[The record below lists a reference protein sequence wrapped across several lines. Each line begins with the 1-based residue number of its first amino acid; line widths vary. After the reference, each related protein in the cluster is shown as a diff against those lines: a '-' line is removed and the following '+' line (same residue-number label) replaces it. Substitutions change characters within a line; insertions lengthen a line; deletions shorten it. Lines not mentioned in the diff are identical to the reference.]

1 MISYPREL
9 RKNLLFRQQLLAK
22 CRDSAP
28 LRKEVLE
35 RCAKDVHFWVN
46 TFCMTLDPRRDPAKI
61 PFITY
66 PFQDELLT
74 ELDSACNEGRDLR
87 IEKSRDM
94 GVSWV
99 TCAWMTWR
107 ILFKPNQMFLML
119 SRKET
124 LVDGDRDSL
133 FAHVDVIL
141 KALPG
146 WMKPKIT
153 RTRLSI
159 VNEVTESV
167 IEGESTNSDAGRG
180 GRRTAILWDEAAACP
195 GGGDDIAAA
204 TQANTN
210 CRILNSTPKGE
221 SNYFAACRKTT
232 KTFRAHWSKHPEKCI
247 GLYRPTGAGVQI
259 LDARVPE
266 GFVYRDIPPGG
277 PEGVRSPWYDRQCDR
292 TPNPVEIAAE
302 LDIDYEGS
310 DYPFFDTT
318 SIEKHIAMYCRPALY
333 RGRLNDDGAEPR
345 FEEDNRGPLSVWLD
359 MGSDYTPPK
368 YRNFVVACDI
378 GQGTGASDSVA
389 VVVDRDSGEKV
400 AEWVH
405 NKTGVEAFARVAVSL
420 CYFFGRGAE
429 PAFLIWDGGG
439 PGLTFGKVVTQDLG
453 FRRVYMKRDDTKV
466 DARWTPKDRKPGWFS
481 NRDLKRDLLI
491 QYREALASGKFF
503 NPSEKALL
511 ECKQFKNM
519 ADGSVEHVSIAM
531 AQDGGDN
538 HGDRVIADALACF
551 VSRPTVVANEN
562 RQPNVMD
569 EFPVGSFGWRQKQ
582 AMMSDKPK
590 WSSKW

>member
-1 MISYPREL
+1 MIAYPKEL

-35 RCAKDVHFWVN
+35 RCAKDGLFWLNVFGY
-46 TFCMTLDPRRDPAKI
+46 TRDPRIKTPI
-61 PFITY
+61 LPFITY
-66 PFQDELLT
+66 DYQDELWN
-74 ELDSACNEGRDLR
+74 ELNVAFDVSEGRR
-87 IEKSRDM
+87 IEKSRTM
-94 GVSWV
+94 GVSWTIV
-99 TCAWMTWR
+99 SWMVWR
-107 ILFKPNQMFLML
+107 WLFYPDQIFLML
-119 SRKET
+119 SRKEEY
-124 LVDGDRDSL
+124 VDGKKGSL
-133 FAHVDVIL
+133 FKLADLLISR
-141 KALPG
+141 LPA
-146 WMKPKIT
+146 WMRPKIC
-153 RTRLSI
+153 RTKMRLENLDNESI
-159 VNEVTESV
+159 
-167 IEGESTNSDAGRG
+167 IEGESTNADAGRG
-180 GRRTAILWDEAAACP
+180 DRRTAVLWDEVAACENAHE
-195 GGGDDIAAA
+195 IAAA
-204 TQANTN
+204 LASVTYCQ
-210 CRILNSTPKGE
+210 ILNSTPQGCADYFYE
-221 SNYFAACRKTT
+221 SRDYFRTLR
-232 KTFRAHWSKHPEKCI
+232 FHWSRHPDYSV
-247 GLYRPTGAGVQI
+247 GLYKPTPQGPIILKPGAP
-259 LDARVPE
+259 LDYPYSPLVPA
-266 GFVYRDIPPGG
+266 GA
-277 PEGVRSPWYDRQCDR
+277 EGVRSPWYDKTIRQF
-292 TPNPVEIAAE
+292 NPIKVAAE
-302 LDIDYEGS
+302 FDIDYMSS
-310 DYPFFDTT
+310 DYPFFDPV
-318 SIEKHIAMYCRPALY
+318 SIEKHIAMFCRPALY

-345 FEEDNRGPLSVWLD
+345 FEEDNRGPLSVWVD
-359 MGSDYTPPK
+359 MGSDCTPPN

-551 VSRPTVVANEN
+551 VSRPTVVANEK
-562 RQPNVMD
+562 REPSVMD

-590 WSSKW
+590 WSSRW

>member
-1 MISYPREL
+1 MIVPKEPL
-9 RKNLLFRQQLLAK
+9 ANAAARKR
-22 CRDSAP
+22 
-28 LRKEVLE
+28 VLE
-35 RCAKDVHFWVN
+35 ACAKSAAMRRQVTERCSNDGLFWLN
-46 TFCMTLDPRRDPAKI
+46 MFGTTIDPRRTPAKL
-61 PFITY
+61 PFVTY
-66 PFQDELLT
+66 PFQDDLFREL
-74 ELDSACNEGRDLR
+74 EEACNEGRDLR

-107 ILFKPNQMFLML
+107 AMFRPNQMFLML

-133 FAHVDVIL
+133 FAHCDVL
-141 KALPG
+141 TKGMPEWL
-146 WMKPKIT
+146 KPKNRRSKLT
-153 RTRLSI
+153 MDFPG
-159 VNEVTESV
+159 TESV
-167 IEGESTNSDAGRG
+167 IEGESTNADAGRG

-221 SNYFAACRKTT
+221 SNYFAASRKTT
-232 KTFRAHWSKHPEKCI
+232 RTFRAHWSLHPEKRI
-247 GLYRPTGAGVQI
+247 GLYKPTERGIEILEPGA
-259 LDARVPE
+259 PE
-266 GFVYRDIPPGG
+266 GYVFREQKPSC

-302 LDIDYEGS
+302 LDIDYQGS
-310 DYPFFDTT
+310 DYPFFD
-318 SIEKHIAMYCRPALY
+318 SVGIDAHIATHCRPALY
-333 RGRLNDDGAEPR
+333 RGRLRDDGDVVR

-359 MGSDYTPPK
+359 MGRDYVPPSH
-368 YRNFVVACDI
+368 RNFVVACDI

-389 VVVDRDSGEKV
+389 SVVDRDSGEKV

-405 NKTGVEAFARVAVSL
+405 NKTGVEAFARTAVNL
-420 CYFFGRGAE
+420 CQFFARGNE
-429 PAFLIWDGGG
+429 PAFMIWDGGG

-466 DARWTPKDRKPGWFS
+466 DARWTPKDRKTGWFS

-491 QYREALASGKFF
+491 QYREALANGKFF

-519 ADGSVEHVSIAM
+519 ADGSVEHVSIAQ

-538 HGDRVIADALACF
+538 HGDRVIADALANF
-551 VSRPTVVANEN
+551 IARPNVIANERRQPTV
-562 RQPNVMD
+562 MD
-569 EFPVGSFGWRQKQ
+569 DFPFGSFGWRQRR
-582 AMMSDKPK
+582 AMDSDGDKF
-590 WSSKW
+590 SSKW

>member
-1 MISYPREL
+1 MQGL
-9 RKNLLFRQQLLAK
+9 RPCGRK
-22 CRDSAP
+22 CSRH
-28 LRKEVLE
+28 
-35 RCAKDVHFWVN
+35 CAKDVHFWVN

-141 KALPG
+141 KALPA
-146 WMKPKIT
+146 WMKPKIS

-232 KTFRAHWSKHPEKCI
+232 KTFRCI
-247 GLYRPTGAGVQI
+247 GRC
-259 LDARVPE
+259 
-266 GFVYRDIPPGG
+266 IP
-277 PEGVRSPWYDRQCDR
+277 RS
-292 TPNPVEIAAE
+292 
-302 LDIDYEGS
+302 
-310 DYPFFDTT
+310 
-318 SIEKHIAMYCRPALY
+318 
-333 RGRLNDDGAEPR
+333 
-345 FEEDNRGPLSVWLD
+345 
-359 MGSDYTPPK
+359 
-368 YRNFVVACDI
+368 
-378 GQGTGASDSVA
+378 
-389 VVVDRDSGEKV
+389 
-400 AEWVH
+400 
-405 NKTGVEAFARVAVSL
+405 
-420 CYFFGRGAE
+420 
-429 PAFLIWDGGG
+429 
-439 PGLTFGKVVTQDLG
+439 
-453 FRRVYMKRDDTKV
+453 
-466 DARWTPKDRKPGWFS
+466 
-481 NRDLKRDLLI
+481 
-491 QYREALASGKFF
+491 
-503 NPSEKALL
+503 
-511 ECKQFKNM
+511 
-519 ADGSVEHVSIAM
+519 GSVCTSRSAM
-531 AQDGGDN
+531 A
-538 HGDRVIADALACF
+538 
-551 VSRPTVVANEN
+551 
-562 RQPNVMD
+562 
-569 EFPVGSFGWRQKQ
+569 
-582 AMMSDKPK
+582 
-590 WSSKW
+590 